1 MYSILEASRNNI
13 KKAKGVQRVVVK
25 KDLRHELYKL
35 CLDERE
41 ETKHKQ
47 IVIRS
52 QGHRMLVYEQTKT
65 SLSLLDTKKWIAP
78 DGVTTRAFGHYL
90 SDREDAARMGEYLNE
105 LLAE

>member
-1 MYSILEASRNNI
+1 MQKIRKVVGKFKDECCGRPISEFVGLRPKMYSILEASGNNI

-35 CLDERE
+35 CLDERK

-52 QGHRMLVYEQTKT
+52 
-65 SLSLLDTKKWIAP
+65 
-78 DGVTTRAFGHYL
+78 
-90 SDREDAARMGEYLNE
+90 
-105 LLAE
+105 